1 MTVGDYIVVVLML
14 VTFGVLIAGIALM
27 ATGGEANRKYGNSLM
42 FGRVGMQGLALL
54 MLAFMFML
62 GTN

>member
-1 MTVGDYIVVVLML
+1 MTIGDYIVVVLML

-27 ATGGEANRKYGNSLM
+27 ATGGETNRKYGNSLM
-42 FGRVGMQGLALL
+42 FSRVGLQGLALL

-62 GTN
+62 GNT

>member
-27 ATGGEANRKYGNSLM
+27 ATGGEINRKHGNHLM
-42 FGRVGMQGLALL
+42 FSRVGLQGLALL

-62 GTN
+62 GNS